1 MTIGTGGGFKFGSAA
16 GTDSSSSAGG
26 FSFGSTSNP
35 SKASTGFSFGSTA
48 TTTSSQNTG
57 FSFGTPSATNKTKTN
72 EDGSKS
78 PFGSSSAHSFSFA
91 GVKASPVKPGVSP
104 RKHNESTNSENE
116 LYQDDEADNLYFE
129 PVIPL
134 PDKVDTKTGEEEET
148 VLYTHRAKLFRY
160 TGGEWKERG
169 LGDIK
174 ILKHEKTGKVRLLMR
189 REQVLKICLNHYVT
203 QQLVSQVQAQDPKS
217 WTWAAQDFSDGELQ
231 SMTFALRFKTPEIS
245 LEFKKALD
253 DAAENSTSSPVK
265 SGSSSKSTEVRTTSK
280 PAEKTKEKV
289 SSAESDEGLF

>member
-16 GTDSSSSAGG
+16 GTDSSSASGG
-26 FSFGSTSNP
+26 FSFGSTSST

-134 PDKVDTKTGEEEET
+134 PDKVDTNTGEEEET
-148 VLYTHRAKLFRY
+148 VLYSHRAKVFGY

-169 LGDIK
+169 IGDIK
-174 ILKHEKTGKVRLLMR
+174 ILKHEGTGKVRLLMR
-189 REQVLKICLNHYVT
+189 REQVLKICLNHYVS
-203 QQLVSQVQAQDPKS
+203 QQLVAQFKKQDSKS
-217 WTWAAQDFSDGELQ
+217 WTWAAQDFSDGELE

-245 LEFKKALD
+245 AEFKKALD
-253 DAAENSTSSPVK
+253 EAAENSTSSPTK
-265 SGSSSKSTEVRTTSK
+265 SSPGFVSKSPSVASTTNDE
-280 PAEKTKEKV
+280 PVEK
-289 SSAESDEGLF
+289 SASQ